1 MGSNRLD
8 IKSINILLKGI
19 LHRGQI
25 TVIFKDKIVTEYLRN
40 IEQDLVVLYFAWKEV
55 MYVI

>member
-8 IKSINILLKGI
+8 IKRINILLKGI
-19 LHRGQI
+19 LCGGQI

-40 IEQDLVVLYFAWKEV
+40 IEQDLVVLYFV
-55 MYVI
+55 

>member
-8 IKSINILLKGI
+8 IKHINILLKGI
-19 LHRGQI
+19 LYGGQI

-40 IEQDLVVLYFAWKEV
+40 IEQDLVVLYFV
-55 MYVI
+55 

>member
-8 IKSINILLKGI
+8 IKRINILLKGI
-19 LHRGQI
+19 LYRELI

-40 IEQDLVVLYFAWKEV
+40 IEQDLVVLYFV
-55 MYVI
+55 